1 MAQLLVAERPPWAPP
16 TFEIG
21 TKDAATRALQ
31 DPTLLDSFF
40 TRLRDICTLITAAAS
55 TSNADL
61 SLAWQMVELKKV
73 NVLVYGQ
80 TGAGKSTLI
89 GELTG
94 QSSLGGATTKQVSLN
109 ETPSGLCF
117 IDRPGIDVPGA
128 VGTNAEAVS
137 VEREQAWFTSAM
149 RSVSQWTNELA
160 RKADWKKT
168 LADLDRRLKSNSAE
182 DRPLALVYVHKSG
195 NPRLYKEHIMQLLG
209 KAHELLVPTF
219 VVVADKWSA
228 DKQSREALLDQING
242 MITEL
247 GPNRRHRHVQC
258 HVLSARP
265 YESGSTVHPSVGIG
279 EFLSSLL
286 SHLGPEDAIT
296 FIRPVR
302 FFRAAPKRPPPSA
315 GEWGARRDGCVAAEG
330 AAQEEE
336 EEEGGAAAIA
346 PPAAKKRRKSA

>member
-1 MAQLLVAERPPWAPP
+1 MPCQPSPP
-16 TFEIG
+16 
-21 TKDAATRALQ
+21 
-31 DPTLLDSFF
+31 
-40 TRLRDICTLITAAAS
+40 
-55 TSNADL
+55 
-61 SLAWQMVELKKV
+61 
-73 NVLVYGQ
+73 GQ

-117 IDRPGIDVPGA
+117 IDRPGIDIPGA
-128 VGTNAEAVS
+128 EGTNAEALS

-228 DKQSREALLDQING
+228 DKHSREVLLNEIQPAPL
-242 MITEL
+242 T
-247 GPNRRHRHVQC
+247 
-258 HVLSARP
+258 
-265 YESGSTVHPSVGIG
+265 
-279 EFLSSLL
+279 
-286 SHLGPEDAIT
+286 SHLSPLTSHLSPIT
-296 FIRPVR
+296 LTLTHHPHPHNNPDPNPDPDPDPDPNPKPRPCSIR
-302 FFRAAPKRPPPSA
+302 ST
-315 GEWGARRDGCVAAEG
+315 G
-330 AAQEEE
+330 
-336 EEEGGAAAIA
+336 
-346 PPAAKKRRKSA
+346 